1 MDIGLVYTTTAPG
14 KQNQMS
20 DMFQSFGFGQN
31 DAGISSRV
39 SKFKGEK
46 GVTYRLGFCLW
57 PGMEEGADFTAASL
71 EPPDGA
77 PDEALT
83 PKFIAAPRNYI
94 QGVGYII
101 NKGAEYTQLAGKAP
115 KTMIAT
121 LVVQWPLEKG
131 KPTKESLF
139 SKKPEVMPW
148 IFSMD
153 KYERLKKMHLSGYP
167 MWDWDLSAECEDPQF
182 QKFNF
187 LPAKSNIFKEM
198 LKATNADGQ
207 ALAQYIIE
215 RARALAPSLG
225 REIGMDLTID
235 QLRERMGQE
244 VSSPTGDTSSVAGAG
259 EVDDLIGSML
269 DD

>member
-1 MDIGLVYTTTAPG
+1 
-14 KQNQMS
+14 MS

-31 DAGISSRV
+31 DSGISTQAK
-39 SKFKGEK
+39 KFKGEK
-46 GVTYRLGFCLW
+46 GVTYRLGFALW
-57 PGMEEGADFTAASL
+57 PGMDEGKDFTVAGL
-71 EPPDGA
+71 EPPEGQ

-94 QGVGYII
+94 AGVGYII
-101 NKGAEYTQLAGKAP
+101 NKGPEYTQLAGKAP

-121 LVVQWPLEKG
+121 IVVQWPLEKG
-131 KPTKESLF
+131 KPTKNSLF
-139 SKKPEVMPW
+139 SQKPDVMPW

-207 ALAQYIIE
+207 ALAQFILE
-215 RARALAPSLG
+215 RARALAPSLP

-244 VSSPTGDTSSVAGAG
+244 VSGPVGGDTSSVAGSG

>member
-1 MDIGLVYTTTAPG
+1 
-14 KQNQMS
+14 MS
-20 DMFQSFGFGQN
+20 DMFTSFGFGQN
-31 DAGISSRV
+31 DTSISTRV
-39 SKFKGEK
+39 KKFKGEK
-46 GVTYRLGFCLW
+46 GVTYRLGFALW
-57 PGMEEGADFTAASL
+57 PGMEEGQEFTAASM
-71 EPPDGA
+71 EPGEGQ

-83 PKFIAAPRNYI
+83 PKFLGAPRHYI
-94 QGVGYII
+94 QGVGYVI
-101 NKGAEYTQLAGKAP
+101 NKGPEFTQLAGKAP

-121 LVVQWPLEKG
+121 LVVVWPLEKG
-131 KPTKESLF
+131 KPTKNSLF
-139 SKKPEVMPW
+139 SSKPEVLPW
-148 IFSMD
+148 VFSMD

-187 LPAKSNIFKEM
+187 LPAKSNILKEM
-198 LKATNADGQ
+198 LKSTNPEGQ
-207 ALAQYIIE
+207 ALAQFVLD
-215 RARALAPSLG
+215 RVRALAPNLP

-244 VSSPTGDTSSVAGAG
+244 VASPVGDTAAAG

>member
-1 MDIGLVYTTTAPG
+1 
-14 KQNQMS
+14 
-20 DMFQSFGFGQN
+20 MFTSFGFGQN
-31 DAGISSRV
+31 DTSISTRV
-39 SKFKGEK
+39 KKFKGEK
-46 GVTYRLGFCLW
+46 GVTYRLGFALW
-57 PGMEEGADFTAASL
+57 PGMEEGQEFTAASM
-71 EPPDGA
+71 EPGEGQ

-83 PKFIAAPRNYI
+83 PKFLGGPRHYI
-94 QGVGYII
+94 QGVGYVL
-101 NKGAEYTQLAGKAP
+101 NKGPEYTQLAGKPP

-121 LVVQWPLEKG
+121 LVVVWPLEKG
-131 KPTKESLF
+131 KPTKNSLF
-139 SKKPEVMPW
+139 SSKPEVIPW
-148 IFSMD
+148 VFSMD

-187 LPAKSNIFKEM
+187 LPAKSNILKEM
-198 LKATNADGQ
+198 LKSTNPEGQ
-207 ALAQYIIE
+207 ALAQFVLD
-215 RARALAPSLG
+215 RVRALAPNLP

-244 VSSPTGDTSSVAGAG
+244 VASPVGDTAAAG